1 MTSTSAGRPSFAA
14 MCGYFL
20 RLGLIGFGGPPA
32 HIALMR
38 RELVDD
44 RRWLDAEQFSADLS
58 TANLLPGPTS
68 TEVAIYAGHRLHGA
82 AGAIGA
88 GVCFI
93 LPAFVLVTLIAVAY
107 VANGNA
113 AWLAALL
120 YAVKPVALAL
130 VVSGVLQL
138 GKPVARSVQEAVVFF
153 AALAALLLA
162 KADVLSVYVAGG
174 ILYVA
179 LVQGRNWLK
188 GINAGAFLVAP
199 AQASL
204 STALGG
210 WQQAAEAV
218 PALLLF
224 WTFLKIGALI
234 YGGGFAL
241 IGVLQ
246 QLLVTD
252 LGWLTQTQLLDGIA
266 IGQSTPGPVF
276 TTAAFVGYLVGG
288 LPGAAVATLG
298 IFAPAFVFVL
308 LENALFG
315 RIKNAP
321 LFRDFLK
328 GVNAAV
334 VASLV
339 LAAAQLGGSALPDV
353 LTIAITIA
361 AFVLTHWK
369 NIGAHWLVGAALL
382 IGLTRLAVS

>member
-1 MTSTSAGRPSFAA
+1 MTNAVADRPSFGA

-38 RELVDD
+38 RELVEG

-68 TEVAIYAGHRLHGA
+68 TEMAIYAGHRLHGA

-93 LPAFVLVTLIAVAY
+93 LPAFVLVTLIAIAY
-107 VANGNA
+107 VDNGNA
-113 AWLAALL
+113 AWLAVLL

-138 GKPVARSVQEAVVFF
+138 GKPVAANALEALVFF
-153 AALAALLLA
+153 GGLAALLLA
-162 KADVLSVYVAGG
+162 KADVLSVFVAGG
-174 ILYVA
+174 IFYIV
-179 LVQGRNWLK
+179 LVHGRSWLK
-188 GINAGAFLVAP
+188 SINASLLMAP
-199 AQASL
+199 LAATS
-204 STALGG
+204 SG
-210 WQQAAEAV
+210 WSRAAETV
-218 PALLLF
+218 PVLLIF

-276 TTAAFVGYLVGG
+276 TTAAFIGYLVGG

-315 RIKNAP
+315 RIKNARI
-321 LFRDFLK
+321 FRDFLK
-328 GVNAAV
+328 GINSAV

-339 LAAAQLGGSALPDV
+339 LAAAQLGGSALPDAFT
-353 LTIAITIA
+353 LAIAVG
-361 AFVLTHWK
+361 AFALTHWK
-369 NIGAHWLVGAALL
+369 NISAHWLVGAALL
-382 IGLTRLAVS
+382 IGLTQLAVS

>member
-1 MTSTSAGRPSFAA
+1 MTYDPPDRPSFVT
-14 MCGYFL
+14 MCAYFL

-38 RELVDD
+38 RELVEG
-44 RRWLDAEQFSADLS
+44 RRWLHAEQFNADLS

-68 TEVAIYAGHRLHGA
+68 TEMTIYAGHRLHGA
-82 AGAIGA
+82 VGAIAA

-93 LPAFVLVTLIAVAY
+93 LPAFVMVTLIAVVYA
-107 VANGNA
+107 ANGSA
-113 AWLAALL
+113 TWLTALL

-138 GKPVARSVQEAVVFF
+138 GKPVAVNTREAAVFF
-153 AALAALLLA
+153 AGLAALLFV
-162 KADVLSVYVAGG
+162 KADVLSVFVAGG
-174 ILYVA
+174 VMHAA
-179 LVQGRNWLK
+179 LVHGRRWLT
-188 GINAGAFLVAP
+188 GTNAGALTAS
-199 AQASL
+199 AAWSGWSQASE
-204 STALGG
+204 
-210 WQQAAEAV
+210 AA
-218 PALLLF
+218 PMLLIF

-252 LGWLTQTQLLDGIA
+252 LGWLSQIQLLDGIA

-288 LPGAAVATLG
+288 LPGAAVATAG

-308 LENALFG
+308 LENALLG

-339 LAAAQLGGSALPDV
+339 LAAAQLGGSALHDMFT
-353 LTIAITIA
+353 LAIAIG
-361 AFVLTHWK
+361 AFALTHWK
-369 NIGAHWLVGAALL
+369 NVGAHWLVGAALL
-382 IGLTRLAVS
+382 FGLIRLAIS

>member
-1 MTSTSAGRPSFAA
+1 MSNAFSNRPSFAA
-14 MCGYFL
+14 MCAYFL

-38 RELVDD
+38 RELVEG
-44 RRWLDAEQFSADLS
+44 RRWLDAEQFNADLS

-68 TEVAIYAGHRLHGA
+68 TEMTIYVGQRLHGT
-82 AGAIGA
+82 AGAIAA

-93 LPAFVLVTLIAVAY
+93 LPAFVLVTLIAIAY
-107 VANGNA
+107 VANGEA

-138 GKPVARSVQEAVVFF
+138 GKPVAAYAREAGIFF
-153 AALAALLLA
+153 AALAALLFS
-162 KADVLSVYVAGG
+162 KADVLSVFVAGG
-174 ILYVA
+174 ILYMA
-179 LVQGRNWLK
+179 LVQGRAWIKRFDASMLLMPAAWSGWNRTVE
-188 GINAGAFLVAP
+188 AAP
-199 AQASL
+199 
-204 STALGG
+204 T
-210 WQQAAEAV
+210 
-218 PALLLF
+218 LLIF

-252 LGWLTQTQLLDGIA
+252 LGWLSQTQLLDGIA

-298 IFAPAFVFVL
+298 IFAPAFVFVI

-315 RIKNAP
+315 RIKNVP
-321 LFRDFLK
+321 VFRDFLK
-328 GVNAAV
+328 GVNSAV

-339 LAAAQLGGSALPDV
+339 LATAQLGGSALPDV
-353 LTIAITIA
+353 FTLAIAIG
-361 AFVLTHWK
+361 AFALTHWK

-382 IGLTRLAVS
+382 IGLIRLAVF

>member
-1 MTSTSAGRPSFAA
+1 M
-14 MCGYFL
+14 
-20 RLGLIGFGGPPA
+20 
-32 HIALMR
+32 
-38 RELVDD
+38 
-44 RRWLDAEQFSADLS
+44 
-58 TANLLPGPTS
+58 
-68 TEVAIYAGHRLHGA
+68 
-82 AGAIGA
+82 
-88 GVCFI
+88 
-93 LPAFVLVTLIAVAY
+93 VTLIAVAY

-138 GKPVARSVQEAVVFF
+138 GKPVAANAREAGVFF
-153 AALAALLLA
+153 AGLAALLFT
-162 KADVLSVYVAGG
+162 KADVLSVFVAGG
-174 ILYVA
+174 VLYVA
-179 LVQGRNWLK
+179 LVQGRKWLK
-188 GINAGAFLVAP
+188 GIDASPLFAP
-199 AQASL
+199 TAQAPL
-204 STALGG
+204 
-210 WQQAAEAV
+210 AAAWSAWNRATEAAPV
-218 PALLLF
+218 LLIF

-246 QLLVTD
+246 QLLVAD
-252 LGWLTQTQLLDGIA
+252 LGWLSQTQLLDGIA

-276 TTAAFVGYLVGG
+276 TTAAFIGYLVGG

-298 IFAPAFVFVL
+298 IFAPAFVFVI

-321 LFRDFLK
+321 VFRNFLK
-328 GVNAAV
+328 GVNSAV

-339 LAAAQLGGSALPDV
+339 LATAQLGGSALPDV
-353 LTIAITIA
+353 FTIAVAIG
-361 AFVLTHWK
+361 AFALTHWK